1 MRSVI
6 AVMIVCTYLAGSGS
20 SLHTYRGGPS
30 EAQRVA
36 PGGKQGDQ
44 EKEESSAIDS
54 AESAIKT

>member
-1 MRSVI
+1 
-6 AVMIVCTYLAGSGS
+6 MIVCTYLAGSGS